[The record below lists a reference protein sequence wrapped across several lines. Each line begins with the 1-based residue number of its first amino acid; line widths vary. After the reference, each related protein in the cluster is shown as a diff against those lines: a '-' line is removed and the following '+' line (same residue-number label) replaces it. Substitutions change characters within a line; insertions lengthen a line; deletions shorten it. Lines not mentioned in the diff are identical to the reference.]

1 MTQNNTQT
9 EGESEKKAKAPAF
22 SRRDVICTAAGTAA
36 LLAVG
41 AVKFAPSQAL
51 VRPPGAQ
58 DEVQLISACTRCQK
72 CLEACP
78 KGVIS
83 ISHVEDGLLSA
94 RTPKLSFKSNWC
106 NFCEDVD
113 GGPRCEA
120 VCPTGAIAKISSKQ
134 VNIGMA
140 KLTKDWCL
148 AYRGEGCRS
157 CVDACPY
164 NALELDSSNTPHVI
178 ENKCNGCGACESAC
192 ISLTAG
198 SLSGTW
204 NSSSPTERAIT
215 VKPLNS

>member
-1 MTQNNTQT
+1 MDQENQVKPK
-9 EGESEKKAKAPAF
+9 ESSAPAF
-22 SRRDVICTAAGTAA
+22 TRRDVLCTAAGTAA
-36 LLAVG
+36 LVAVG
-41 AVKFAPSQAL
+41 AVKFVPTDEV

-58 DEVQLISACTRCQK
+58 DSAELISKCARCQK

-78 KGVIS
+78 QKAIA

-94 RTPKLSFKSNWC
+94 RTPKLSFKESWC
-106 NFCEDVD
+106 NFCEDVA
-113 GGPRCEA
+113 GGPRCSA
-120 VCPTGAIAKISSKQ
+120 VCPTGAIAPITATR

-140 KLTKDWCL
+140 RLTKDWCL

-164 NALELDSSNTPHVI
+164 GALELDSSNTPYVL
-178 ENKCNGCGACESAC
+178 EDKCNGCGACECAC

-204 NSSSPTERAIT
+204 DASSPTDRAIT
-215 VKPLNS
+215 VKPLSN

>member
-1 MTQNNTQT
+1 MNQGKSQ
-9 EGESEKKAKAPAF
+9 KATAPAF

-41 AVKFAPSQAL
+41 AVKLVPAEAM

-58 DEVQLISACTRCQK
+58 DESLLLSKCARCQK

-78 KGVIS
+78 QKAIA
-83 ISHVEDGLLSA
+83 ISHLEDGLLNA
-94 RTPKLSFKSNWC
+94 RTPKLSFKESWC
-106 NFCEDVD
+106 DFCEDVD
-113 GGPRCEA
+113 GGPRCSA
-120 VCPTGAIAKISSKQ
+120 VCPTGAIAPITAPR
-134 VNIGMA
+134 VDIGMA
-140 KLTKDWCL
+140 KLTREWCL

-164 NALELDSSNTPHVI
+164 GALELDSSHTPYVV
-178 ENKCNGCGACESAC
+178 EDKCNGCGACESAC

-204 NSSSPTERAIT
+204 DASSPTDRAIT
-215 VKPLNS
+215 VKPLSN